1 MVLVFGG
8 SGFDGEEGGNEG
20 VGSETSTNSIRVC
33 TRLYV

>member
-20 VGSETSTNSIRVC
+20 VGSETSTNGIGVC
-33 TRLYV
+33 TRFCV